1 MGVRLS
7 WRALDAAPSSKQR
20 QGGCHSEDKPAL
32 LEWRVPAPSC
42 KSRRVF
48 HISLLCCFAQ
58 ATGSCGLIIPIPR
71 QTGSYICQTHY
82 MGTRVPAERDT
93 CSIPDFQPCPTLQL
107 PSSPSTDKLLRC
119 GSDRGGMRT
128 QDCRFGD
135 CDRLWDDFTPPT
147 DRL

>member
-1 MGVRLS
+1 MESFRCSPQLQTKARWMPLRGQACLVGMEGPCTFVQEQTCVS
-7 WRALDAAPSSKQR
+7 
-20 QGGCHSEDKPAL
+20 HFFAL
-32 LEWRVPAPSC
+32 LFCSSHR
-42 KSRRVF
+42 
-48 HISLLCCFAQ
+48 LLW
-58 ATGSCGLIIPIPR
+58 THNPHPR
-71 QTGSYICQTHY
+71 QTGSYICQTPY

>member
-1 MGVRLS
+1 MQPPAPNKGKVDATQRTSLPCWNGGS
-7 WRALDAAPSSKQR
+7 LHLRARADMCVS
-20 QGGCHSEDKPAL
+20 HFFAL
-32 LEWRVPAPSC
+32 LFCSSHR
-42 KSRRVF
+42 
-48 HISLLCCFAQ
+48 LLW
-58 ATGSCGLIIPIPR
+58 THNPHPR

-119 GSDRGGMRT
+119 GSHRGGMRT

>member
-1 MGVRLS
+1 MERFRCSPQLQTKARWMPLRGQACLVGMEG
-7 WRALDAAPSSKQR
+7 PCTFVQE
-20 QGGCHSEDKPAL
+20 QTC
-32 LEWRVPAPSC
+32 
-42 KSRRVF
+42 VF